1 MSLLIL
7 KLLYIVSLSSLVS
20 PMVACLTALRS
31 GIFLFQV
38 GSDWDGKESIFR
50 NYGGILGA
58 WDDPVA
64 AIRLN
69 TGKSGEINVVWS
81 DPTGKRVQSYTI
93 KIETS
98 WFVTYH
104 KPKFER
110 PIRPGIWNC
119 RVELKDGTPILDT
132 KFLVVPLTHENM
144 AAMDNPASVNAARI
158 HDSEESREFLEW
170 KQNVQKTGTSLE
182 EWLDKLVSDFWK
194 LSAVCRTEANRDRC
208 SYIVDC
214 ASTDWST
221 FSPDPKTELG
231 EVRWDGRI
239 R

>member
-1 MSLLIL
+1 M
-7 KLLYIVSLSSLVS
+7 
-20 PMVACLTALRS
+20 
-31 GIFLFQV
+31 

-50 NYGGILGA
+50 NYGEILGA
-58 WDDPVA
+58 WDEPVA

-69 TGKSGEINVVWS
+69 TGKTGEINVVWS
-81 DPTGKRVQSYTI
+81 DPTGKRVPPHTI
-93 KIETS
+93 KVETS

-104 KPKFER
+104 KPKLER

-119 RVELKDGTPILDT
+119 RVELKDGTAIMET

-144 AAMDNPASVNAARI
+144 EPINNPLSVNAARVG
-158 HDSEESREFLEW
+158 DSQKDGSQEFLEW
-170 KQNVQKTGTSLE
+170 KQNVQKTGTDLE

-194 LSAVCRTEANRDRC
+194 VTGVCRTDANRDRC
-208 SYIVDC
+208 SHLVDC

-231 EVRWDGRI
+231 EVKWDGRI